1 MLTTLKVS
9 SLEYKC
15 VFYRPEDNKKGGTP
29 KELNFEGLEM
39 QKWNIP
45 TDRTQRK
52 DEKIGVICLV
62 IMFIMLVI
70 YMRLKDIIYLFQKM
84 LWIVDINPWVSLF
97 FVDSAVIWYLYSLYL
112 TNGNPKIN

>member
-1 MLTTLKVS
+1 
-9 SLEYKC
+9 
-15 VFYRPEDNKKGGTP
+15 
-29 KELNFEGLEM
+29 M

-62 IMFIMLVI
+62 IMFGSGVMVIKMSKMADFLCFLLIPANNQSQFGEII

-97 FVDSAVIWYLYSLYL
+97 FADSKVIWHFYSLYL
-112 TNGNPKIN
+112 TNGNPKTN